1 MTSGLTL
8 AGGERWKI
16 APMGGETPIKATN
29 RNPKRIETSIF
40 DDPVRR
46 NYMYN
51 CIRYS
56 HNSWLGSGEG
66 EQLSGGDRGVIHKF
80 QKAMGYRFELQTSI
94 YSRRATRKRGMRF
107 GFVVKNTGSAPF
119 LYNWPL
125 MVSLVDEDRRVVWEK
140 QFPVDI
146 TKWLPGSGWNLQ
158 SGGYAE
164 RAASYS
170 HVTRFDMSNANLR
183 AGAYTVCLSILD
195 PSPPARAAV
204 RFANKNYWR
213 GGLHPVARIVWER
226 RLTSADRQTPSFDNL
241 FTGAV
246 DNSLTYSA

>member
-1 MTSGLTL
+1 
-8 AGGERWKI
+8 
-16 APMGGETPIKATN
+16 MGGEAPIKATN

-40 DDPVRR
+40 EDAVRQ

-66 EQLSGGDRGVIHKF
+66 EQLAGGDLSVIHKY
-80 QKAMGYRFELQTSI
+80 QKAMGYRFELQNSA
-94 YSRRATRKRGMRF
+94 YRLRATRRRGMRF
-107 GFVVKNTGSAPF
+107 GFRVKNTGSAPF
-119 LYNWPL
+119 LYDWPL

-146 TKWLPGSGWNLQ
+146 TKWLPGSDWNLQ
-158 SGGYAE
+158 TGGYATP
-164 RAASYS
+164 AKSYS
-170 HVTRFDMSNANLR
+170 HVTTFDMSDVSDLA
-183 AGAYTVCLSILD
+183 AGSYTLCLSILD
-195 PSPPARAAV
+195 PSPPARPAV
-204 RFANKNYWR
+204 RFANNNYWR

-226 RLTSADRQTPSFDNL
+226 RVVSADRRTPSFDSL

-246 DNSLTYSA
+246 DTSLEYSG